1 MSWLLIRKV
10 RSEMRT
16 QIYEGKAKKIFST
29 DKVDEVVVFY
39 KDDLTAFNSLKKGQ
53 FTGKGKINCQITAL
67 IYNHLQQKGIAT
79 HWIKQLSEN
88 EILVQK
94 VEIIPL
100 EVVVRNYW
108 AGSLA
113 KRFKRKEGDKL
124 NNTLVEFYYK
134 DDALEDPFVSDDQ
147 IRALEL
153 TSWNDL
159 SALKSQ
165 ALKINDH
172 LQSLFKEV
180 GILLADFKI
189 EFGVN
194 SAGQLLLADE
204 ITPDCCRLW
213 DAQTLK
219 KLDKDIF
226 RRDLGGIDNAYQDV
240 LSRLQKVIRIGG
252 V

>member
-1 MSWLLIRKV
+1 
-10 RSEMRT
+10 MRA
-16 QIYEGKAKKIFST
+16 QLYEGKAKKIFST
-29 DKVDEVVVFY
+29 DKADEVVVFY

-53 FTGKGKINCQITAL
+53 FAGKGQINCQITAL
-67 IYNHLQQKGIAT
+67 IYHYLQQNGIRT

-113 KRFKRKEGDKL
+113 KRFKRSEGDKL
-124 NNTLVEFYYK
+124 PHALVEFYYK
-134 DDALEDPFVSDDQ
+134 NDDLEDPFVSDEQ
-147 IRALEL
+147 IQALSL
-153 TSWNDL
+153 TTWKDL
-159 SALKSQ
+159 SALKVQ
-165 ALKINDH
+165 ALEINKH
-172 LQSLFKEV
+172 LQNLFKES

-189 EFGVN
+189 EFGIN
-194 SAGQLLLADE
+194 SKGELLLADE

-213 DAQTLK
+213 DSQTLK

-240 LSRLQKVIRIGG
+240 LSRLKKVIHMEG